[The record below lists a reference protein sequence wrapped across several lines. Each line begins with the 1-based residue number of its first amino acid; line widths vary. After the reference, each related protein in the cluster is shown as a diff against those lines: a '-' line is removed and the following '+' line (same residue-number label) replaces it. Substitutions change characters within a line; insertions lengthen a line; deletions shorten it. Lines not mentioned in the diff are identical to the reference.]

1 MLKEIVK
8 QLMTPSFD
16 TTCYT
21 NGIKKRVEL
30 ML

>member
-8 QLMTPSFD
+8 QLMTPSFY

-21 NGIKKRVEL
+21 NGIKKGD
-30 ML
+30 